1 MNPIQ
6 EDILMHYGVKR
17 RSGRYP
23 WGSGDNPYQHGGDFL
38 SRVEELQRLGKS
50 EKEIAQEIGLS
61 TTDLRM
67 QVRVAKHERR
77 ALQAD
82 RARSLRDDGKT
93 LDEIASIMGFKNDSS
108 VRALLNESTAENK
121 NKARVTAE
129 ILKKELAEKGA
140 LDVGT
145 GVERTLGVSTGVLQ
159 EALFILETEGYNRY
173 GVGVPQ
179 VNDPKKRTITPV
191 ISVPEIDQREV
202 YQNLDLVKS
211 VGEYHSSDG
220 GESWDKREYPAS
232 IDSSRVK
239 ILYGDEGG
247 ALKDGVIEIRRGV
260 ADLDLGD
267 SHYAQVR
274 ILVDGT
280 HYLKG
285 MAMYSEDMPDG
296 VDIVF
301 NTNKHSGTPKM
312 DVMKPI
318 QADPDNPF
326 GAFIKANGQSHY
338 IDADGTEKLSAINK
352 LKEEGDWDKMS
363 KNLSSQFL
371 SKQPLQL
378 IKKQLDLPY
387 ADAADE
393 FAEICALTNPTVKRK
408 LLLDFADE
416 CDSAAVHLKAAA
428 LPRQSTQVILPLNA
442 MKETE
447 IFAPNYRDGEQ
458 VALVRYPH
466 GGTFEIPILTVNNK
480 NPSAIAILGK
490 NIRDAVGIN
499 PKVAERLS
507 GADFDGDQVVVIPTG
522 RGVKIQSTPALK
534 DLEGFDPKTQY
545 STEGKTGVRLLSK
558 GAATQRQMG
567 EISNLIT
574 DMTLKGAP
582 ESEIARAVKHSM
594 VVIDAAKHKLDYR
607 QSEKDNGIAEL
618 RKRYQG
624 YTDEDGKERGG
635 ASTLLS
641 RRKQTVD
648 VPERQGSGV
657 IDPKTGRV
665 VYKESGRTYVDP
677 KTGKTVLATTKVSRI
692 EALDDVRK
700 LSSGTLQEEAYAE
713 HANRMKALAN
723 QARLEYKATPTLKRS
738 ASAAKAFEPEVT
750 RLMSALRVAQLN
762 APRERE
768 AQRIANA
775 RVKAKVQ
782 DNNITDKDEISK
794 IRRAAINDARVAT
807 GASGKRTRITIS
819 DGEWTAIQAGAIS
832 DTTLSEILR
841 YAEPKTVRERATPR
855 ATTQLSQARVNR
867 IKALA
872 NSGHTNAE
880 IAEALGISSSA
891 VSKYLNE

>member
-1 MNPIQ
+1 MDLVE

-38 SRVEELQRLGKS
+38 ARVEELQRLGKT
-50 EKEIAQEIGLS
+50 EKQIADELHLS

-82 RARSLRDDGKT
+82 RARSLREDGKT
-93 LDEIASIMGFKNDSS
+93 LDEIASILGYANDSS
-108 VRALLNESTAENK
+108 VRALLNENTAANK
-121 NKARVTAE
+121 NKAQATAE

-140 LDVGT
+140 IDVGT
-145 GVERTLGVSTGVLQ
+145 GVERQLGVSTGVLQ

-179 VNDPKKRTITPV
+179 VNDLKKRTITPV

-211 VGEYHSSDG
+211 VGDYHSTDG
-220 GESWDKREYPAS
+220 GESWGKREYPAS

-285 MAMYSEDMPDG
+285 MAMYSDNMPDG
-296 VDIVF
+296 ADIVF
-301 NTNKHSGTPKM
+301 NTNKHTGTPKM
-312 DVMKPI
+312 DVLKKI
-318 QADPDNPF
+318 QDDPDNPF
-326 GAFIKANGQSHY
+326 GALIKANGQSHY
-338 IDADGTEKLSAINK
+338 IDADGNEKLSAINK

-371 SKQPLQL
+371 SKQPIQL
-378 IKKQLDLPY
+378 IKKQLDLTY

-393 FAEICALTNPTVKRK
+393 FSEICSLNNPTVKRK

-447 IFAPNYRDGEQ
+447 IFAPNYRDGEK
-458 VALVRYPH
+458 VVLIRYPH
-466 GGTFEIPILTVNNK
+466 GGTFEIPELTVNNK
-480 NPSAIAILGK
+480 NPTAVSVLGK

-522 RGVKIQSTPALK
+522 GRVKIQSTPALK
-534 DLEGFDPKTQY
+534 DLKDFDPKTDY
-545 STEGKTGVRLLSK
+545 STEGKTGVRLLAK

-574 DMTLKGAP
+574 DMTLKGATEP
-582 ESEIARAVKHSM
+582 EIARAVKHSM

-618 RKRYQG
+618 KKKYQG
-624 YTDEDGKERGG
+624 FDDETGHHGG

-641 RRKQTVD
+641 RRKQDVE

-657 IDPKTGRV
+657 IDPLTGKV

-677 KTGKTVLATTKVSRI
+677 RTGKTVAATTKVKRI
-692 EALDDVRK
+692 LAVDDVRSM
-700 LSSGTLQEEAYAE
+700 SSGTLQEEAYADY
-713 HANRMKALAN
+713 ANKMKDLAN
-723 QARLEYKATPTLKRS
+723 KARLEYKATPTLKRS
-738 ASAAKAFEPEVT
+738 ASAAKAFEPEVN
-750 RLMSALRVAQLN
+750 RLMAALKVAQLN
-762 APRERE
+762 APLERE

-782 DNNITDKDEISK
+782 ANNITDKDEISK
-794 IRRAAINDARVAT
+794 IRRAAISDARNST

-819 DGEWTAIQAGAIS
+819 DGEWTAIQSGAIS

-855 ATTQLSQARVNR
+855 RTTQLSDARISR
-867 IKALA
+867 IKAMA

-880 IAEALGISSSA
+880 IAEALGISTSA
-891 VSKYLNE
+891 VSKYLNS

>member
-1 MNPIQ
+1 MDLVE

-38 SRVEELQRLGKS
+38 ARVEELQRLGKT
-50 EKEIAQEIGLS
+50 EKQIADELHLS

-82 RARSLRDDGKT
+82 RARSLREDGKT
-93 LDEIASIMGFKNDSS
+93 LDEIASILGYANDSS
-108 VRALLNESTAENK
+108 VRALLNENTAANK
-121 NKARVTAE
+121 NKAQATAE

-140 LDVGT
+140 IDVGT
-145 GVERTLGVSTGVLQ
+145 GVERQLGVSTGVLQ

-211 VGEYHSSDG
+211 VGDYHSTDG

-285 MAMYSEDMPDG
+285 MAMYSDDMPDG
-296 VDIVF
+296 ADIVF
-301 NTNKHSGTPKM
+301 NTNKHTGTPKM
-312 DVMKPI
+312 DVLKKI
-318 QADPDNPF
+318 QDDPDNPF
-326 GAFIKANGQSHY
+326 GALIKANGQSHY
-338 IDADGTEKLSAINK
+338 IDADGNEKLSAINK

-371 SKQPLQL
+371 SKQPIQL
-378 IKKQLDLPY
+378 IKKQLDLTY

-393 FAEICALTNPTVKRK
+393 FSEICSLNNPTVKRK

-447 IFAPNYRDGEQ
+447 IFAPNYRDGEK
-458 VALVRYPH
+458 VVLIRYPH
-466 GGTFEIPILTVNNK
+466 GGTFEIPELTVNNK
-480 NPSAIAILGK
+480 NPTAVSVLGK

-522 RGVKIQSTPALK
+522 GRGKIQSTPALK
-534 DLEGFDPKTQY
+534 DLKDFDPKTDY
-545 STEGKTGVRLLSK
+545 STEGKTGVRLLAK

-574 DMTLKGAP
+574 DMTLKGATEP
-582 ESEIARAVKHSM
+582 EIARAVKHSM

-618 RKRYQG
+618 KKKYQG
-624 YTDEDGKERGG
+624 FDDETGHHGG

-641 RRKQTVD
+641 RRKQDVE

-657 IDPKTGRV
+657 IDPLTGKV

-677 KTGKTVLATTKVSRI
+677 RTGKTVAATTKVKRI
-692 EALDDVRK
+692 LAVDDVRSM
-700 LSSGTLQEEAYAE
+700 SSGTLQEEAYADY
-713 HANRMKALAN
+713 ANKMKDLAN
-723 QARLEYKATPTLKRS
+723 KARLEYKATPTLKRS
-738 ASAAKAFEPEVT
+738 ASAAKAFEPEVN
-750 RLMSALRVAQLN
+750 RLMAALKVAQLN
-762 APRERE
+762 APLERE

-782 DNNITDKDEISK
+782 ANNITDKDEISK
-794 IRRAAINDARVAT
+794 IRRAAISDARNST

-819 DGEWTAIQAGAIS
+819 DGEWTAIQSGAIS

-855 ATTQLSQARVNR
+855 RTTQLSDARISR
-867 IKALA
+867 IKAMA

-880 IAEALGISSSA
+880 IAEALGISTSA
-891 VSKYLNE
+891 VSKYLNS

>member
-1 MNPIQ
+1 MDLVE

-38 SRVEELQRLGKS
+38 ARVEELQRLGKT
-50 EKEIAQEIGLS
+50 EKQIADELHLS

-82 RARSLRDDGKT
+82 RARSLREDGKT
-93 LDEIASIMGFKNDSS
+93 LDEIASILGYANDSS
-108 VRALLNESTAENK
+108 VRALLNENTAANK
-121 NKARVTAE
+121 NKAQATAE

-140 LDVGT
+140 IDVGT
-145 GVERTLGVSTGVLQ
+145 GVERQLGVSTGVLQ

-211 VGEYHSSDG
+211 VGDYHSTDG

-285 MAMYSEDMPDG
+285 MAMYSDDMPDG
-296 VDIVF
+296 ADIVF

-312 DVMKPI
+312 DVLKKI
-318 QADPDNPF
+318 QDDPDNPF
-326 GAFIKANGQSHY
+326 GALIKANGQSHY
-338 IDADGTEKLSAINK
+338 IDADGNEKLSAINK

-363 KNLSSQFL
+363 KKLSSQFL
-371 SKQPLQL
+371 SKQPIQL
-378 IKKQLDLPY
+378 IKKQLDLTY

-393 FAEICALTNPTVKRK
+393 FSEICSLNNPTVKRK

-447 IFAPNYRDGEQ
+447 IFAPNYRDGEK
-458 VALVRYPH
+458 VVLIRYPH
-466 GGTFEIPILTVNNK
+466 GGTFEIPELTVNNK
-480 NPSAIAILGK
+480 NPTAVSVLGK

-522 RGVKIQSTPALK
+522 GRVKIQSTPALK
-534 DLEGFDPKTQY
+534 DLKDFDPKTDY
-545 STEGKTGVRLLSK
+545 STEGKTGVRLLAK

-574 DMTLKGAP
+574 DMTLKGATEP
-582 ESEIARAVKHSM
+582 EIARAVKHSM

-618 RKRYQG
+618 KKKYQG
-624 YTDEDGKERGG
+624 FDDETGHHGG

-641 RRKQTVD
+641 RRKQDVE

-657 IDPKTGRV
+657 IDPLTGKV

-677 KTGKTVLATTKVSRI
+677 RTGKTVAATTKVKRI
-692 EALDDVRK
+692 LAVDDVRSM
-700 LSSGTLQEEAYAE
+700 SSGTLQEEAYADY
-713 HANRMKALAN
+713 ANKMKDLAN
-723 QARLEYKATPTLKRS
+723 KARLEYKATPTLKRS
-738 ASAAKAFEPEVT
+738 ASAAKAFEPEVN
-750 RLMSALRVAQLN
+750 RLMAALKVAQLN
-762 APRERE
+762 APLERE

-782 DNNITDKDEISK
+782 ANNITDKDEISK
-794 IRRAAINDARVAT
+794 IRRAAISDARNST

-819 DGEWTAIQAGAIS
+819 DGEWTAIQSGAIS

-855 ATTQLSQARVNR
+855 RTTQLSDARVSR
-867 IKALA
+867 IKAMA

-880 IAEALGISSSA
+880 IAEALGISTSA
-891 VSKYLNE
+891 VSKYLNS

>member
-1 MNPIQ
+1 MDLVE

-38 SRVEELQRLGKS
+38 ARVEELQRLGKT
-50 EKEIAQEIGLS
+50 EKQIADELHLS

-82 RARSLRDDGKT
+82 RARSLREDGKT
-93 LDEIASIMGFKNDSS
+93 LDEIASILGYANDSS
-108 VRALLNESTAENK
+108 VRALLNENTAANK
-121 NKARVTAE
+121 NKAQATAE

-140 LDVGT
+140 IDVGT
-145 GVERTLGVSTGVLQ
+145 GVERQLGVSTGVLQ

-211 VGEYHSSDG
+211 VGDYHSTDG

-285 MAMYSEDMPDG
+285 MAMYSDDMPDG
-296 VDIVF
+296 ADIVF
-301 NTNKHSGTPKM
+301 NTNKHTGTPKM
-312 DVMKPI
+312 DVLKKI
-318 QADPDNPF
+318 QDDPDNPF
-326 GAFIKANGQSHY
+326 GALIKANGQSHY
-338 IDADGTEKLSAINK
+338 IDADGNEKLSAINK

-371 SKQPLQL
+371 SKQPIQL
-378 IKKQLDLPY
+378 IKKQLDLTY

-393 FAEICALTNPTVKRK
+393 FSEICSLNNPTVKRK

-447 IFAPNYRDGEQ
+447 IFAPNYRDGEK
-458 VALVRYPH
+458 VVLIRYPH
-466 GGTFEIPILTVNNK
+466 GGTFEIPELTVNNK
-480 NPSAIAILGK
+480 NPTAVSVLGK

-522 RGVKIQSTPALK
+522 GRVKIQSTPALK
-534 DLEGFDPKTQY
+534 DLKDFDPKTDY
-545 STEGKTGVRLLSK
+545 STEGKTGVRLLAK

-574 DMTLKGAP
+574 DMTLKGATEP
-582 ESEIARAVKHSM
+582 EIARAVKHSM

-618 RKRYQG
+618 KKKYQG
-624 YTDEDGKERGG
+624 FDDETGHHGG

-641 RRKQTVD
+641 RRKQDVE

-657 IDPKTGRV
+657 IDPLTGKV

-677 KTGKTVLATTKVSRI
+677 RTGKTVAATTKVKRI
-692 EALDDVRK
+692 LAVDDVRSM
-700 LSSGTLQEEAYAE
+700 SSGTLQEEAYADY
-713 HANRMKALAN
+713 ANKMKDLAN
-723 QARLEYKATPTLKRS
+723 KARLEYKATTTLKRS
-738 ASAAKAFEPEVT
+738 ASAAKAFEPEVN
-750 RLMSALRVAQLN
+750 RLMAALKVAQLN
-762 APRERE
+762 APLERE

-782 DNNITDKDEISK
+782 ANNITDKDEISK
-794 IRRAAINDARVAT
+794 IRRAAISDARNST

-819 DGEWTAIQAGAIS
+819 DGEWTAIQSGAIS

-855 ATTQLSQARVNR
+855 RTTQLSDARISR
-867 IKALA
+867 IKAMA

-880 IAEALGISSSA
+880 IAEALGISTSA
-891 VSKYLNE
+891 VSKYLNS